1 MGCQREIVKTI
12 IENGGDYVIT
22 LKKNQGGL
30 YDSVEELFKDAV
42 MAKYQGFT
50 HSDYRYRDSKHDRKE
65 IRYYSVL
72 NHLKEQVD
80 IEDKWLDI
88 TSVGKVDYVRTVDGV
103 SKMESRYFISS
114 LADDA
119 VAFGHIVRS
128 HWEI

>member
-50 HSDYRYRDSKHDRKE
+50 HSDYRYRDSKHDLKE

-119 VAFGHIVRS
+119 VAFGQIVRS